1 MLPPFPEGSPRASS
15 SPSTEDAAARV
26 GCFCPG
32 KPTKDTAP
40 KGFTGAG
47 GRHPLPGIYQDSRL
61 AERKQAVIQHK
72 PHFFAQS
79 GHSEILLPVNCWLEL
94 MINPACCV
102 YPFMHKA
109 KAVLKEHLTNKV
121 RIFLLHHQ

>member
-1 MLPPFPEGSPRASS
+1 MKDLLAGIRVLPARVHYSDMVRIYNQVIRDKDPGESRGIQVQGYLMLPPFPEGSPRASS

-26 GCFCPG
+26 GCFYPG

-61 AERKQAVIQHK
+61 A
-72 PHFFAQS
+72 
-79 GHSEILLPVNCWLEL
+79 
-94 MINPACCV
+94 
-102 YPFMHKA
+102 
-109 KAVLKEHLTNKV
+109 
-121 RIFLLHHQ
+121 